1 MSWFSQVFDVT
12 LLATIGLIVGVSLVL
27 AFVRTNRRD
36 VCLKCFEGY
45 HVTLERSSG
54 KVIWGVMELE
64 STGLE
69 LRYRDAVQDA
79 NHVESSYVLY
89 ADEFA
94 DIQAMYRYADDLDQ
108 RDKLRREKDIQRSAH
123 PTVFVRMWR
132 GAQHFFSLAGDSLV
146 EALGAI
152 VGSLRKPAGRYI
164 NDTGEKQLR
173 QLGATMIGS
182 VGKSFDPLLER
193 LIGQKVVVEIA
204 EDGEVHEHVGVLKTY
219 SPDFVTLLDVQYPQ
233 KQSHAIGEGANGHA
247 RGLETSVADGV
258 LRVQNQ
264 GPQPVLVISLQAGD
278 EEEMLNAVVDRGETI
293 EIHLEN
299 PLEQAEL
306 NVRVVREMDLIV
318 PRTRCV
324 VRHRAERYEPEI
336 LPEIVFDLGF
346 MLQGN
351 SLADARE
358 KRLRQRLA
366 GRSALCDTDGE
377 LGRALC
383 YRNSLC
389 GGGVPLNR
397 AYSMRLSLPDSGR
410 RTAMLLHE
418 LRRRANK
425 APERADK
432 LRALQY
438 TAGNG
443 ADATKSVAVTAVSH
457 NGGPH
462 A

>member
-1 MSWFSQVFDVT
+1 MEGTLGMSWFSQVFDVT

-193 LIGQKVVVEIA
+193 LIGQKVVVENR
-204 EDGEVHEHVGVLKTY
+204 DGEAHGRCRR
-219 SPDFVTLLDVQYPQ
+219 P
-233 KQSHAIGEGANGHA
+233 ANVPTGLRYAA
-247 RGLETSVADGV
+247 RCSVPAEAV
-258 LRVQNQ
+258 LRHWRRRKRSCQRSGDQ
-264 GPQPVLVISLQAGD
+264 RRRRRFACTESGAATCTRYLV
-278 EEEMLNAVVDRGETI
+278 
-293 EIHLEN
+293 
-299 PLEQAEL
+299 
-306 NVRVVREMDLIV
+306 
-318 PRTRCV
+318 
-324 VRHRAERYEPEI
+324 
-336 LPEIVFDLGF
+336 
-346 MLQGN
+346 
-351 SLADARE
+351 
-358 KRLRQRLA
+358 A
-366 GRSALCDTDGE
+366 GR
-377 LGRALC
+377 R
-383 YRNSLC
+383 
-389 GGGVPLNR
+389 
-397 AYSMRLSLPDSGR
+397 
-410 RTAMLLHE
+410 
-418 LRRRANK
+418 
-425 APERADK
+425 
-432 LRALQY
+432 
-438 TAGNG
+438 
-443 ADATKSVAVTAVSH
+443 
-457 NGGPH
+457 
-462 A
+462 